1 MNIRLQAA
9 RKDHPAISIIRR
21 CELLKVNRST
31 VYYRSNQPEEGDIW
45 LMNLIRDIWL
55 QYPFYGYRKITRE
68 LRVVYQHAVN
78 HKRVLRLMNDMGI
91 EALRPKPKTSIK
103 MAGHVIYPYLL
114 RNMDI
119 HHTNQV
125 WMVDLTY
132 IKFKSGFVYLIALI
146 DVYSRYVV
154 GWSLSETMQTAGCLV
169 ALKRALKI
177 AKPEIINNDQG
188 SQFTSEIWILTILNL
203 GIKISMDGKGRCL
216 DNVYI
221 ERFWRS
227 IKYEAIHLNEYDCLS
242 SLQNGIKKYI
252 HFYNNDRYHQSLNYE
267 TPASVYFGKKSNK
280 KKK

>member
-1 MNIRLQAA
+1 MSIRIQAA
-9 RKDHPAISIIRR
+9 RKDHPALSMTRR

-31 VYYRSNQPEEGDIW
+31 VYYQSDKPDEDDIW

-68 LRVVYQHAVN
+68 LRVVYDHIIN
-78 HKRVLRLMNDMGI
+78 HKRVLRLMNAIGI

-114 RNMDI
+114 NNMEI
-119 HHTNQV
+119 THSNQV

-132 IKFKSGFVYLIALI
+132 IKFKSSFVYLIALI

-154 GWSLSETMQTAGCLV
+154 GWYLAETMHTEGCLCALRQ
-169 ALKRALKI
+169 ALKL

-188 SQFTSEIWILTILNL
+188 SQFTSWPWLLTLIEL

-227 IKYEAIHLNEYDCLS
+227 IKYEAIHLNEYD
-242 SLQNGIKKYI
+242 SLKALNKGIKNYI
-252 HFYNNDRYHQSLNYE
+252 QFYNYDRYHQSLYYK
-267 TPASVYFGKKSNK
+267 TPASVYFSSKK
-280 KKK
+280 

>member
-1 MNIRLQAA
+1 MSTRIEAA
-9 RKDHPAISIIRR
+9 CKDHPAISMTRR
-21 CELLKVNRST
+21 CELLKINRST
-31 VYYRSNQPEEGDIW
+31 AYYQSDKPDKDDIW

-68 LRVVYQHAVN
+68 LHVVYDHIIN
-78 HKRVLRLMNDMGI
+78 HKRVLRLMNIMGI

-114 RNMDI
+114 RNMEI
-119 HHTNQV
+119 TRSNQV

-132 IKFKSGFVYLIALI
+132 IKFKSGFVYLTAFI

-154 GWSLSETMQTAGCLV
+154 GWHLAETMHTEGCLC
-169 ALKRALKI
+169 ALKQSLKL

-188 SQFTSEIWILTILNL
+188 SQFTSWPWILTLIEL

-227 IKYEAIHLNEYDCLS
+227 IKYEAIHLNEYDCLKQ
-242 SLQNGIKKYI
+242 LDTGIKQYI
-252 HFYNNDRYHQSLNYE
+252 KFYNDKRYHQSLDYA
-267 TPASVYFGKKSNK
+267 TPASVYFNSKK
-280 KKK
+280 

>member
-1 MNIRLQAA
+1 MSIRIQAA
-9 RKDHPAISIIRR
+9 RKDHPSISVVRR

-31 VYYRSNQPEEGDIW
+31 VYYQSDQPDEDDIW

-68 LRVVYQHAVN
+68 LRVVYNHITN
-78 HKRVLRLMNDMGI
+78 HKRVLRLMNVMEI

-114 RNMDI
+114 RNI
-119 HHTNQV
+119 EITRPNQV

-154 GWSLSETMQTAGCLV
+154 GWSLAETMHAEGCLA
-169 ALKRALKI
+169 ALKQALKT

-188 SQFTSEIWILTILNL
+188 SQFTSWPWILKLIEL

-227 IKYEAIHLNEYDCLS
+227 IKYEAIHLNEYDCLTA
-242 SLQNGIKKYI
+242 LYKGIKKYI
-252 HFYNNDRYHQSLNYE
+252 EFYNNARYHQSLNYA
-267 TPASVYFGKKSNK
+267 TPASVYFSSKK
-280 KKK
+280 

>member
-1 MNIRLQAA
+1 MNIRIQAV
-9 RKDHPAISIIRR
+9 RQDHPAISVVRR

-31 VYYRSNQPEEGDIW
+31 VYYQSDKPDEDDIW

-68 LRVVYQHAVN
+68 LRVVYNQLIN
-78 HKRVLRLMNDMGI
+78 HKRVLRLMNVMEI

-114 RNMDI
+114 RNMEI
-119 HHTNQV
+119 TRPNQV

-154 GWSLSETMQTAGCLV
+154 GWSLAETMHTEGCLA
-169 ALKRALKI
+169 ALKQALKI

-188 SQFTSEIWILTILNL
+188 SQFTSETWILMLLNL
-203 GIKISMDGKGRCL
+203 AIKISMDGKGRCL

-221 ERFWRS
+221 ERFWRT
-227 IKYEAIHLNEYDCLS
+227 IKYEAIHLNEYDCLKA
-242 SLQNGIKKYI
+242 LYKGIKHYI
-252 HFYNNDRYHQSLNYE
+252 HFYNNERYHQSLDYA
-267 TPASVYFGKKSNK
+267 TPSSVYFSSKK
-280 KKK
+280 

>member
-1 MNIRLQAA
+1 MNKRIQAA
-9 RKDHPAISIIRR
+9 RKDHPSISVVRR

-31 VYYRSNQPEEGDIW
+31 VYYQSDQPDKDDIW

-68 LRVVYQHAVN
+68 LRVVYNHIAN
-78 HKRVLRLMNDMGI
+78 HKRVLRLMNVMEI

-114 RNMDI
+114 RNMEI
-119 HHTNQV
+119 THPNQV

-154 GWSLSETMQTAGCLV
+154 GWSLAETMHTEGCLA
-169 ALKRALKI
+169 ALKQALKI

-188 SQFTSEIWILTILNL
+188 SQFTSWPWILKLIEL

-227 IKYEAIHLNEYDCLS
+227 IKYEAIHLNEYDCLKQ
-242 SLQNGIKKYI
+242 LYNGIKQYI
-252 HFYNNDRYHQSLNYE
+252 KFYNDKRYHQNLDYA
-267 TPASVYFGKKSNK
+267 TPASIYFSSKK
-280 KKK
+280 

>member
-1 MNIRLQAA
+1 MNIRIQAA
-9 RKDHPAISIIRR
+9 RKDHPSISVVRR

-31 VYYRSNQPEEGDIW
+31 VYYQSDQPDEDDIW

-68 LRVVYQHAVN
+68 LRVIYNHIAN
-78 HKRVLRLMNDMGI
+78 HKRVLRLMNVMEI

-114 RNMDI
+114 RNIDI
-119 HHTNQV
+119 TRPNQV

-132 IKFKSGFVYLIALI
+132 VKFKSGFVYLIALI

-154 GWSLSETMQTAGCLV
+154 GWTLAETMHTEGCLV
-169 ALKRALKI
+169 ALKQALKI

-188 SQFTSEIWILTILNL
+188 SQFTSWPWILKLIEL

-227 IKYEAIHLNEYDCLS
+227 IKYEAIHLNEYDCLKA
-242 SLQNGIKKYI
+242 LYKGIKNYI
-252 HFYNNDRYHQSLNYE
+252 EFYNNERYHQSLNYA
-267 TPASVYFGKKSNK
+267 TPASVYFSSKK
-280 KKK
+280 

>member
-1 MNIRLQAA
+1 MDIRIQAA
-9 RKDHPAISIIRR
+9 RKKHPLISVVRR

-31 VYYRSNQPEEGDIW
+31 IYYQSDKPDEDDIW

-55 QYPFYGYRKITRE
+55 QYPFYGYRKITCE
-68 LRVVYQHAVN
+68 LRVVYNQIVN
-78 HKRVLRLMNDMGI
+78 HKRVLRLMNVMEI

-114 RNMDI
+114 HNMEI
-119 HHTNQV
+119 TRPNQI

-154 GWSLSETMQTAGCLV
+154 GWSLTETMHTAGCLA
-169 ALKRALKI
+169 ALKQALKI

-188 SQFTSEIWILTILNL
+188 SQFTSETWILTLLNL
-203 GIKISMDGKGRCL
+203 AIKISMDGKGRCL

-221 ERFWRS
+221 ERFWRT
-227 IKYEAIHLNEYDCLS
+227 IKYEAIYLNEYDCLKA
-242 SLQNGIKKYI
+242 LYKGIKHYI
-252 HFYNNDRYHQSLNYE
+252 RFYNDERYHQSLDYA
-267 TPASVYFGKKSNK
+267 TPASVYFSSRK
-280 KKK
+280 

>member
-1 MNIRLQAA
+1 MSIRIQAA
-9 RKDHPAISIIRR
+9 CKDHPAISMTRR

-31 VYYRSNQPEEGDIW
+31 AYYQSDKPDKDDIW

-68 LRVVYQHAVN
+68 LRVVYDHIIN
-78 HKRVLRLMNDMGI
+78 HKRVLRLMNMMEI

-119 HHTNQV
+119 TRSNQV

-132 IKFKSGFVYLIALI
+132 IKFKSGFVYLTAFI

-154 GWSLSETMQTAGCLV
+154 GWYLAETMHTEGCLL
-169 ALKRALKI
+169 ALKKSLKL

-188 SQFTSEIWILTILNL
+188 SQFTSWPWILTLIEL

-227 IKYEAIHLNEYDCLS
+227 IKYEAIHLNEYDCLKQ
-242 SLQNGIKKYI
+242 LDTGIKQYI
-252 HFYNNDRYHQSLNYE
+252 KFYNDKRYHQSLDYE
-267 TPASVYFGKKSNK
+267 TPASVYFNSKK
-280 KKK
+280 

>member
-1 MNIRLQAA
+1 MNIRIQAA
-9 RKDHPAISIIRR
+9 RKDHPTISVVRR

-31 VYYRSNQPEEGDIW
+31 VYYQSNQADENDIW

-55 QYPFYGYRKITRE
+55 QYPFYGYRKVTRE
-68 LRVVYQHAVN
+68 LRVVYGHIIN
-78 HKRVLRLMNDMGI
+78 RKRVLRLMNAMEI

-114 RNMDI
+114 RNMEI
-119 HHTNQV
+119 TRSNQV
-125 WMVDLTY
+125 WMIDLTY

-154 GWSLSETMQTAGCLV
+154 GWSLAETMHTAGCLD
-169 ALKRALKI
+169 ALKQALRLAKP
-177 AKPEIINNDQG
+177 AKPEIINTDQG
-188 SQFTSEIWILTILNL
+188 SQFTSAFWIITLLNL

-227 IKYEAIHLNEYDCLS
+227 IKYEAIHLNEYDCLKA
-242 SLQNGIKKYI
+242 LYNGIKRYI
-252 HFYNNDRYHQSLNYE
+252 QFYNDERYHQSLDYA
-267 TPASVYFGKKSNK
+267 TPASVYFGRK
-280 KKK
+280 

>member
-1 MNIRLQAA
+1 MNIRIQAA
-9 RKDHPAISIIRR
+9 RKDHPTISVVRR
-21 CELLKVNRST
+21 CELLKVSRST
-31 VYYRSNQPEEGDIW
+31 VYYQSDKPAEDEIW

-68 LRVVYQHAVN
+68 LRIVYGHIIN
-78 HKRVLRLMNDMGI
+78 HKCVLRLMNAMEI

-114 RNMDI
+114 RNMEI
-119 HHTNQV
+119 THSNQV

-154 GWSLSETMQTAGCLV
+154 GWSLVETMHAAGCLD
-169 ALKRALKI
+169 ALKQALRHVKP
-177 AKPEIINNDQG
+177 AKPEIINTDQG
-188 SQFTSEIWILTILNL
+188 SQFTSAFWIITLLNL

-227 IKYEAIHLNEYDCLS
+227 IKYEAIHLNEYDCLKE
-242 SLQNGIKKYI
+242 LKKGIQCYI
-252 HFYNNDRYHQSLNYE
+252 QFYNNERYHQSLDYA
-267 TPASVYFGKKSNK
+267 TPASVYFGRKKR
-280 KKK
+280 